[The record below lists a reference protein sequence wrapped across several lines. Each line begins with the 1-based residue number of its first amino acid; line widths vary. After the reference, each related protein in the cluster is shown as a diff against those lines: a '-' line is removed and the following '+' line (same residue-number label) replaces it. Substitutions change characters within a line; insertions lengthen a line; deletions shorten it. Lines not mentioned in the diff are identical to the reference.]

1 MTAVTDTTPA
11 TTPDTSAKTP
21 AATATG
27 VGRDGGSPSATRASR
42 PGRAAGLRD
51 LSTWA
56 DWAALVGLVVL
67 VVVFQSLN
75 PTFLSAGNIQSMLV
89 ASAIL
94 IVLAIGQTFVVATS
108 GIDLSVA
115 STMTLSAVV
124 FGLVFTAGLPLP
136 LAMAAAVVAG
146 ALVGL
151 ANGLLVSRGR
161 ITDFIVTLGT
171 LSAASGLALVLA
183 DGKPATI
190 ISGPL
195 LTLSTGSVGILGYS
209 VIVAL
214 VIAVV
219 AHVVLFRTRFGT
231 HVLATGGNT
240 EAANATG
247 VRTKRVKTL
256 VYVISGVLAGVGSIL
271 LVARVGA
278 AEPAANT
285 AFLLNSVAAVVL
297 GGVSLFGGR
306 ATVIGPVIGALLLT
320 ALVNGLT
327 LLGVSQ
333 FYQPLSVGLVV
344 VLAAFLTRFQK

>member
-1 MTAVTDTTPA
+1 MTETPTARAAASDTPSPA
-11 TTPDTSAKTP
+11 GASAPKAAQAAP
-21 AATATG
+21 ARQRG
-27 VGRDGGSPSATRASR
+27 
-42 PGRAAGLRD
+42 AGLRD
-51 LSTWA
+51 LSKWA
-56 DWAALVGLVVL
+56 DWAALVGLVLL
-67 VVVFQSLN
+67 VIVFQSLN
-75 PTFLSAGNIQSMLV
+75 STFLSSGNIQSMLV
-89 ASAIL
+89 AAAIL
-94 IVLAIGQTFVVATS
+94 IVLGIGQTFVVATS

-124 FGLVFTAGLPLP
+124 FGMVFVGGLGLPL
-136 LAMAAAVVAG
+136 AIIAAVVSG
-146 ALVGL
+146 AVIGL
-151 ANGLLVSRGR
+151 ANGLLVARGR

-171 LSAASGLALVLA
+171 LSAASGLALILS

-190 ISGPL
+190 ISAPL
-195 LTLSTGSVGILGYS
+195 LKLSTGSVGILGYS

-214 VIAVV
+214 VLAVI
-219 AHVVLFRTRFGT
+219 AHVVLFHTRFGT
-231 HVLATGGNT
+231 HVLATGGNV

-247 VRTKRVKTL
+247 VRTARVKTG
-256 VYVISGVLAGVGSIL
+256 VYVISGVLAGVGAVL

-306 ATVIGPVIGALLLT
+306 ATIIGPVIGALLLT

-333 FYQPLSVGLVV
+333 FYQPLSVGIVV

>member
-1 MTAVTDTTPA
+1 MTNTP
-11 TTPDTSAKTP
+11 TRTHTPGP
-21 AATATG
+21 AAPAERRARTA
-27 VGRDGGSPSATRASR
+27 AF
-42 PGRAAGLRD
+42 RD
-51 LSTWA
+51 LSKWA
-56 DWAALVGLVVL
+56 DWAALVGLALL
-67 VVVFQSLN
+67 VIVFQSMN
-75 PTFLSAGNIQSMLV
+75 STFLSAGNIQSMLV
-89 ASAIL
+89 AAAIL
-94 IVLAIGQTFVVATS
+94 IILGIGQTFVVATA

-115 STMTLSAVV
+115 SAMTLSAVV
-124 FGLVFTAGLPLP
+124 FGMFFVGGLGLPL
-136 LAMAAAVVAG
+136 AIVASVVTG

-151 ANGLLVSRGR
+151 ANGLLVARGK

-171 LSAASGLALVLA
+171 LSAASGLALILS

-190 ISGPL
+190 ISAPL
-195 LTLSTGSVGILGYS
+195 LKLSTGSIGIIGYS
-209 VIVAL
+209 VIVAIIVA
-214 VIAVV
+214 VI
-219 AHVVLFRTRFGT
+219 AHVVLFHTRFGT
-231 HVLATGGNT
+231 HVLATGGNS

-247 VRTKRVKTL
+247 VRTQRVKTA
-256 VYVISGVLAGVGSIL
+256 VYIISGLLAGVAAIL

-306 ATVIGPVIGALLLT
+306 ATIIGPIIGALLLT

-333 FYQPLSVGLVV
+333 FYQPLAVGIVV